1 MFESDQLRILLLF
14 AAIAIL
20 PGIWLYR
27 DVRKRGKSPTLWV
40 GLYAFA
46 LVPPRFR
53 YVLVLLVFI
62 AWFSLRDRHFRFGR
76 SLPGRSLL
84 DRPFRRRRKSS
95 R

>member
-1 MFESDQLRILLLF
+1 MFETDQLRILLLF
-14 AAIAIL
+14 TVIAAL
-20 PGIWLYR
+20 PAVWLYR
-27 DVRKRGKSPTLWV
+27 DVRRRGKSTTLWV

-62 AWFSLRDRHFRFGR
+62 LWFSLRDRQYRMFR

-84 DRPFRRRRKSS
+84 DRPIRRPRKPS